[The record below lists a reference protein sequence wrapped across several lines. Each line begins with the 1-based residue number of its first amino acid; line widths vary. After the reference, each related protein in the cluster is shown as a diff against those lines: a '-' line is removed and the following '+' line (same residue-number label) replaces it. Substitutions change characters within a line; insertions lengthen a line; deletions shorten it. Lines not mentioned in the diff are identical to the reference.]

1 MNIQE
6 VMRAATETQE
16 NVRRASWGTGQL
28 RIVSGVILEPN
39 KNPRIYMTLA
49 DLAGKEWRPTPDD
62 LIADD
67 WELCGYKIEPV
78 TVETPKPQPQKRA
91 ERPSAI
97 QTAAIWA
104 VLFSLCTAVG
114 FILARVL

>member
-16 NVRRASWGTGQL
+16 NIRRTSWGTGRL
-28 RIVSGVILEPN
+28 GIVGRVILEPD
-39 KNPRIYMTLA
+39 KNPRVYMTLA

-62 LIADD
+62 LMADD

-91 ERPSAI
+91 GRPSAI

-104 VLFSLCTAVG
+104 VIFSLCVAVG
-114 FILARVL
+114 FILARIL

>member
-6 VMRAATETQE
+6 VMRVATETKE
-16 NVRRASWGTGQL
+16 NIRRASWRTGQL
-28 RIVSGVILEPN
+28 GIVGGVILEPA
-39 KNPRIYMTLA
+39 KNPRVYTTLA
-49 DLAGKEWRPTPDD
+49 DLDGKEWRPTPDD
-62 LIADD
+62 LVADD
-67 WELCGYKIEPV
+67 WELCRYKNEPV
-78 TVETPKPQPQKRA
+78 TVETPQPQTQKRA
-91 ERPSAI
+91 GRPSAI